1 VDSDEL
7 MGSELLILALMGRS
21 PIKDLSFAFS
31 KQGQQLSLAKPSY
44 GFGGLGSCHDL
55 PGSYCRVAATAC
67 DFTYQDAT
75 GFRALRISVE
85 QSKDPIQTLN
95 LRKTE
100 WGSGASAVPAIGNEA
115 VICSA
120 GRKRRIDGEDVIGR
134 VRDNLFTVR
143 LLAKNGDPLMPRQ
156 ALEEKTER
164 VAEQVAG
171 NLF

>member
-1 VDSDEL
+1 MKYVHSAL
-7 MGSELLILALMGRS
+7 IALLVLLPAICEAKENCPWLNQATALGVLEVGTS
-21 PIKDLSFAFS
+21 S
-31 KQGQQLSLAKPSY
+31 SLGAI
-44 GFGGLGSCHDL
+44 
-55 PGSYCRVAATAC
+55 VEVTATAC
-67 DFTYQDAT
+67 DFTYRDAT

-100 WGSGASAVPAIGNEA
+100 CGSGASALPAIGNEA
-115 VICSA
+115 VMCLA
-120 GRKRRIDGEDVIGR
+120 GRKRHIHGEEVIGR
-134 VRDNLFTVR
+134 VRDNVFSVR
-143 LLAKNGDPLMPRQ
+143 LLSKNGGPFMQGQ

>member
-1 VDSDEL
+1 
-7 MGSELLILALMGRS
+7 LLSPNKDNNCPWLNQATALRVLEVATSS
-21 PIKDLSFAFS
+21 PAAI
-31 KQGQQLSLAKPSY
+31 
-44 GFGGLGSCHDL
+44 
-55 PGSYCRVAATAC
+55 VEVTATAC

-75 GFRALRISVE
+75 GFRTLRISLE

-100 WGSGASAVPAIGNEA
+100 CGSGARAVPAIGNEA
-115 VICSA
+115 VVCSA
-120 GRKRRIDGEDVIGR
+120 GGKRRIDGEEVIGR
-134 VRDNLFTVR
+134 VRDNVFTVR

-156 ALEEKTER
+156 ALEEKAER